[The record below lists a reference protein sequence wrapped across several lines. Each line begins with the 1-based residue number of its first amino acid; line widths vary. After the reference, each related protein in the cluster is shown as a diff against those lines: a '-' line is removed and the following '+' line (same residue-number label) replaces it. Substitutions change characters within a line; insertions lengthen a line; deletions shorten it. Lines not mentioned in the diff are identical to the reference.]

1 MNLVHDQRLRQKLQI
16 NIYKTLISTIVF
28 LAIIF
33 LITDEGFFFGI
44 N

>member
-28 LAIIF
+28 LVIIF

>member
-16 NIYKTLISTIVF
+16 NIYKTFISTIVF

-33 LITDEGFFFGI
+33 LTTDEGFFFGI

>member
-16 NIYKTLISTIVF
+16 NKYKTLISTIVF